1 MNFIRAKHFIFTLNC
16 ILFSKDTTFLREYSY
31 TPSKFDT
38 KETAREISINEAK
51 TILLEEVGVFIK
63 SEFSTEVKLTEN
75 IDKYKIELNEQ
86 KLTSLTAG
94 YKDKNN

>member
-1 MNFIRAKHFIFTLNC
+1 MNFIRVKHFIFALNC

-38 KETAREISINEAK
+38 RETAREISINEAK

-75 IDKYKIELNEQ
+75 VDNYEIEELNE
-86 KLTSLTAG
+86 
-94 YKDKNN
+94 KN